1 MIVKKNCNAP
11 SKKKETANSGEIFYY
26 VDDNVVFFATWEI
39 IDDASCSYM
48 DSGSVQCHIKCISFL
63 PIINDKST
71 VVIPSLR
78 KDGTPID
85 WDYYVD
91 RSVYRELQ
99 CLQKEWEEKEEE
111 EKEWE
116 EELKKV
122 KKIQNA
128 FDRMEV

>member
-11 SKKKETANSGEIFYY
+11 SKKEETADPGEIFYY
-26 VDDNVVFFATWEI
+26 VDGNVVFFATWEI
-39 IDDASCSYM
+39 IDDVSCSYM
-48 DSGSVQCHIKCISFL
+48 DSGSVQCYIKRIRFL
-63 PIINDKST
+63 PITNDKST

-99 CLQKEWEEKEEE
+99 CLQKEKEEKEG
-111 EKEWE
+111 EWE